1 MSAILGRVDP
11 ESGPPT
17 GLPLRHFV
25 VALAFLLVGGVV
37 ALLDSLGVRVG
48 QSSVA
53 AIHLLVAGGVCLTIL
68 GAMTQFVPVWSGVS
82 LYSRRLTRLQLPLV
96 AGGLLGVAGSFLLV
110 EPLWLP
116 VAGSVALLGFWT
128 FVANIALTLHR
139 ARPWDVTERHFA
151 LALVAFTLVPALG
164 VLLGLSSASP
174 GLVSVPYLT
183 LRATH
188 ATVAVFG
195 AVLLTVAGALAQLAP
210 MFTQCADHPV
220 DRYLQTFE
228 EVTLPAGVVLLAGG
242 RLLSVSVVARLGA
255 VAVVAGVSAVALLL
269 GRRLWGARVAPSPM
283 LRRYAVAA
291 VALLLWVGTSLPAW
305 LVDPLSS
312 RATVGH
318 PTVGGLLLAVGVG
331 FVVVGTLYHVV
342 PFLVWVE
349 EYSDRL
355 GLADVP
361 SVDDLYDDRLAR
373 LDLVTTSAGVLS
385 VGLGAT
391 LGVPAAT
398 GGGGLLVLVG
408 LSVVTANLLGVL
420 RAHAAAGLA
429 GVVVPRFANRHTR
442 RDTVDRPADSEG

>member
-1 MSAILGRVDP
+1 MNAVLGRVDP

-17 GLPLRHFV
+17 VLPLRHFV
-25 VALAFLLVGGVV
+25 VGLGFLLLGGVV
-37 ALLDSLGVRVG
+37 SLLGPSGVRVG
-48 QSSVA
+48 RSSVA
-53 AIHLLVAGGVCLTIL
+53 AVHLLVAGGVCLTIL
-68 GAMTQFVPVWSGVS
+68 GAMTQFVPVWSGVQ

-96 AGGLLGVAGSFLLV
+96 ASGLLGVAGSLLLV
-110 EPLWLP
+110 EPTWLP
-116 VAGSVALLGFWT
+116 VAGVVALLGFWT
-128 FVANIALTLHR
+128 FVANVALTLRR

-151 LALVAFTLVPALG
+151 LALVAFTLVPTFG
-164 VLLGLSSASP
+164 VLLGLSSARP
-174 GLVSVPYLT
+174 GLVSVPYVA

-210 MFTQCADHPV
+210 MFTQCGDHPV
-220 DRYLQTFE
+220 DRHLQRIE
-228 EVTLPAGVVLLAGG
+228 EATLPAGVVLLAGG

-283 LRRYAVAA
+283 LRRYAVGA
-291 VALLLWVGTSLPAW
+291 VALLLWAGTTPPAW
-305 LVDPLSS
+305 LADPLSS

-318 PTVGGLLLAVGVG
+318 PAVGGFLLAVAVG

-355 GLADVP
+355 GLSDVP
-361 SVDDLYDDRLAR
+361 AVDDLYDDRLAR
-373 LDLVTTSAGVLS
+373 LDLLATGSGASL
-385 VGLGAT
+385 VG

-398 GGGGLLVLVG
+398 QAGGLLVLVG
-408 LSVVTANLLGVL
+408 LVIVTANLLGVL
-420 RAHAAAGLA
+420 RAHAATGLA
-429 GVVVPRFANRHTR
+429 GVVFPRWARRRTR
-442 RDTVDRPADSEG
+442 RDTDSRSADSEG